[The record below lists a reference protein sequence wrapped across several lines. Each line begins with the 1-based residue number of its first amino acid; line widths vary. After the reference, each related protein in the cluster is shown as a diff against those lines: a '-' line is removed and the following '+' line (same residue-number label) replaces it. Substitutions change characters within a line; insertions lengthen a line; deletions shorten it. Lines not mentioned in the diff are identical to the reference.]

1 MFYFQTIINHCFKLH
16 AFVIAVLIKYRL
28 WNHLQFRYET
38 QNLAVTLGETCVC
51 IHKLVACTLNEA
63 YSPLSLQLTRSLYS
77 LDCIL
82 LYFIVLRVRTLTRVT
97 KTWWDER
104 TDGGGGGGFLHN
116 LPRLDKMQRQKVI
129 ENIRDGDKME
139 KEWAKSEAQ
148 HIGKMLKPSL
158 VFLPFM
164 SVCIHPEN
172 ISFWKP

>member
-1 MFYFQTIINHCFKLH
+1 MGKVGRIGVLAGPIQAPGPFVWHSWYVQFIIYINPSVCVCVFYFQTIINHCFKLH

-28 WNHLQFRYET
+28 WNHLQFRCET

-104 TDGGGGGGFLHN
+104 TDGGGGGLSAQFTSF
-116 LPRLDKMQRQKVI
+116 RQDAQA
-129 ENIRDGDKME
+129 EGD
-139 KEWAKSEAQ
+139 
-148 HIGKMLKPSL
+148 
-158 VFLPFM
+158 
-164 SVCIHPEN
+164 
-172 ISFWKP
+172 WKH